1 MKSDELA
8 FAREI
13 QIAMETEDAARV
25 AKKTVFGTKPEL
37 LHKVCRSG
45 NCQANLH
52 LKTPRSTRC
61 RSVIDVEK
69 KVTFP
74 RIVGSRTQSAISLS
88 EKVICSRSAERKS
101 SLSQK
106 LNTLPSR
113 AFPTKPQLQFRN

>member
-37 LHKVCRSG
+37 LHKVGRSG

-52 LKTPRSTRC
+52 LKMPRSMRY
-61 RSVIDVEK
+61 RSVIDVGK

-74 RIVGSRTQSAISLS
+74 RIVGSRMQSTISVS
-88 EKVICSRSAERKS
+88 KKVICSLSAERKS

-106 LNTLPSR
+106 LNTLPPTG
-113 AFPTKPQLQFRN
+113 FPTKPQLQFRN